1 MDGGPSMILRLS
13 GQHGRQGKT
22 DIDQSHKPDE
32 VVSELSGDVGVGV
45 RDELDPLVQ
54 RRYLGWGGG
63 QEHWTIAGP
72 LNPTTG

>member
-1 MDGGPSMILRLS
+1 MVQWLS
-13 GQHGRQGKT
+13 TSKTGKNE
-22 DIDQSHKPDE
+22 PDE

-45 RDELDPLVQ
+45 RDEFDPLVQ
-54 RRYLGWGGG
+54 RRILGWGGG